1 MTYEHSLFTLRETC
15 DLCCYLILGWADM
28 WLGCA
33 KFKSKCTNIS
43 SGVNYTNKKILS
55 INFFKKKFKS
65 GGSIEPPEYKLT
77 PPMSD
82 WCKILVY

>member
-43 SGVNYTNKKILS
+43 LGVNYTNKK
-55 INFFKKKFKS
+55 NY
-65 GGSIEPPEYKLT
+65 IE
-77 PPMSD
+77 
-82 WCKILVY
+82 I

>member
-43 SGVNYTNKKILS
+43 SGVNYTNKQ
-55 INFFKKKFKS
+55 NFIYKFKKKKFNS
-65 GGSIEPPEYKLT
+65 RVQLNPNATHDLT
-77 PPMSD
+77 R
-82 WCKILVY
+82 LV

>member
-1 MTYEHSLFTLRETC
+1 MTNEHSLFTLREIC

-55 INFFKKKFKS
+55 INFFKKNSSQGVQLDPLSVK
-65 GGSIEPPEYKLT
+65 
-77 PPMSD
+77 
-82 WCKILVY
+82 